1 MSETEEDRSFYAAGE
16 AAFIARRGTPFLLSP
31 KDYALLK
38 EWRALGIPIEAVEAG
53 IDEAFTRRE
62 ERGST
67 GRINSLSYC
76 RDAVLSAWERR
87 AETAVGRGT
96 GRDGLETADAGARL
110 ARLAGALDSVARL
123 HPELT
128 DRLDSAQRSLDRLA
142 GSRKTPGEVEASLA
156 RLDRRLT
163 NELVEALPSE
173 RRRRVE
179 SRVEELLAKA
189 RVKMDRETEEKTR
202 RALTRR
208 TLREELALP
217 RLTLLGDSL
226 VHGSRQ

>member
-1 MSETEEDRSFYAAGE
+1 MSEPEEDRTYYAAGE

-53 IDEAFTRRE
+53 IDEAFSRRE
-62 ERGST
+62 ERGAT

-87 AETAVGRGT
+87 AETAIGRGT
-96 GRDGLETADAGARL
+96 GRDELETADTGARL
-110 ARLAGALDSVARL
+110 ARLAEALGWVARL

-128 DRLDSAQRSLDRLA
+128 ERLDSAQRSLDRLA

-156 RLDRRLT
+156 RLDRRLS
-163 NELVEALPSE
+163 NELFEALPAE
-173 RRRRVE
+173 RRGRVE
-179 SRVEELLAKA
+179 SRVEDLLAKA

-208 TLREELALP
+208 TLRGELALP

-226 VHGSRQ
+226 VHRSRQ

>member
-1 MSETEEDRSFYAAGE
+1 MSETEEDRSYYAAGE

-31 KDYALLK
+31 RDYALLK

-62 ERGST
+62 ERGAT

-110 ARLAGALDSVARL
+110 ARLAEALDSLARL

-217 RLTLLGDSL
+217 RLTLLG
-226 VHGSRQ
+226 G

>member
-1 MSETEEDRSFYAAGE
+1 MSETEEDRTYYAAGE

-53 IDEAFTRRE
+53 IDEAFSRRE
-62 ERGST
+62 ERGAT

-87 AETAVGRGT
+87 AETAVGRGS

-110 ARLAGALDSVARL
+110 ARLAEALDSVARL

-128 DRLDSAQRSLDRLA
+128 ERLDSAQRSLDRLA

-163 NELVEALPSE
+163 NELFEALPAE

-179 SRVEELLAKA
+179 SRVEDLLAKA

-208 TLREELALP
+208 TLREEIALP
-217 RLTLLGDSL
+217 RLTLMGDSL
-226 VHGSRQ
+226 GHRSRQ